1 MHAAMMLR
9 DITRRPPAWKDK
21 PAQNLD
27 SRDIVALLTLEKID
41 ARTKAFCFRFCLVGD
56 KEEAAQ
62 IAVMY
67 MQDNVQSRGT

>member
-1 MHAAMMLR
+1 MLR

-41 ARTKAFCFRFCLVGD
+41 ARTNKQAFCFHFLVGD

-62 IAVMY
+62 MAVMY
-67 MQDNVQSRGT
+67 MQDNV